1 MRTITL
7 TGTDITTS
15 PLGLGCASMGSRI
28 SRAQG
33 LRALSAAYDAGVT
46 WYDVAP
52 AYGAGEAE
60 DILRTFLAGRRDK
73 VFVCSKVGLAPP
85 QNNGII
91 KTLYALGRP
100 FIGGVQ
106 DLRRKFRQ
114 VGATRN
120 VHVTLTPELIENS
133 LENSLRRLGTDH
145 LDVFALHDPAPEDV
159 SREDVLKT
167 LERIKK
173 SGKARYIAVAG
184 TFAAA
189 CAAENYDIIQ
199 LADDPQ
205 TEPLT
210 ALRAQMP
217 RLPGFITHSILGIGG
232 ARDRFIQHLQSDN
245 ALRNEMIAAGHT
257 GSDQQ
262 IATKLLM
269 RRAFASNKNGVVLA
283 SMFSPGNLAENTAIA
298 NEMPDEAA
306 IPLARRA
313 FQVP

>member
-60 DILRTFLAGRRDK
+60 DILGTFLAGRRDK

-85 QNNGII
+85 RNNGFI

-106 DLRRKFRQ
+106 DLRRRFRQ

-159 SREDVLKT
+159 SREDVLNT

-184 TFAAA
+184 TFAVAS
-189 CAAENYDIIQ
+189 AAEDYDIIQ

-205 TEPLT
+205 IEPLT
-210 ALRAQMP
+210 ALRTQKAHP
-217 RLPGFITHSILGIGG
+217 AGFITHSILGVGG
-232 ARDRFIQHLQSDN
+232 AKDKFIQYLQNDS
-245 ALRNEMIAAGHT
+245 ALRNELITAGYI
-257 GSDQQ
+257 GSDQE

-269 RRAFASNKNGVVLA
+269 RRALASNKNGVVLA
-283 SMFSPGNLAENTAIA
+283 SMFSPGNLAANIAIA
-298 NEMPDEAA
+298 NETPEDAA
-306 IPLARRA
+306 IALARRA
-313 FQVP
+313 FENP